1 MSDKTAPKV
10 FCGGP
15 QPLGD
20 AAAVMRMKLSAD
32 RLAQIKIIN
41 LFQPGNGDTIC
52 FPASGFSAKA
62 AIVNGK
68 ECNFA
73 EYLQSIK
80 ADVRLPLV
88 ANYCGATVNV
98 SLKSI
103 NAPNGRV
110 EFFAPVNSGV
120 EYNLASPIEDYVSH
134 FENRL
139 KTVSPDNVLFLRIPM
154 KADTCSNPYRTPFQS
169 CRTVVGAKR
178 RSESLIKGCPTAV
191 KSSPPISGSFGAP
204 SRGDAWTVHPS
215 ASSRRLFGRAVSGG
229 NKRPNS
235 SSGCRRSLRVT
246 DSPARPNRRAW
257 D

>member
-1 MSDKTAPKV
+1 MNPTIHAAGRQIPSLDPLAARKINNPLVHDRGGRFTRLTNAFSKKV
-10 FCGGP
+10 ENHEV
-15 QPLGD
+15 
-20 AAAVMRMKLSAD
+20 AVALHFM
-32 RLAQIKIIN
+32 
-41 LFQPGNGDTIC
+41 FY
-52 FPASGFSAKA
+52 
-62 AIVNGK
+62 
-68 ECNFA
+68 NFA
-73 EYLQSIK
+73 RIHQTLRITP
-80 ADVRLPLV
+80 AM
-88 ANYCGATVNV
+88 
-98 SLKSI
+98 
-103 NAPNGRV
+103 
-110 EFFAPVNSGV
+110 
-120 EYNLASPIEDYVSH
+120 
-134 FENRL
+134 
-139 KTVSPDNVLFLRIPM
+139 RIPM